1 MSFIKKYL
9 RLFLINFLAL
19 WLVGK
24 VLAGINFIDGYQTI
38 ALAAL
43 ALTLADFLIKPLIK
57 LLLFPINLLTLGSFR
72 WLVDVIVLKI
82 ITMIIPQFQIIGFQ
96 FTGFIYNGF
105 IIPSMF
111 IIIFWAY
118 VLTSLIVSL
127 ITTLIL
133 WLIK

>member
-1 MSFIKKYL
+1 MFFIKKYL

-43 ALTLADFLIKPLIK
+43 TLTLADFLIKPLIK

-82 ITMIIPQFQIIGFQ
+82 ITMIIPQFQITGFQ

-105 IIPSMF
+105 TIPSMF

-118 VLTSLIVSL
+118 VLTSLIISL

>member
-43 ALTLADFLIKPLIK
+43 TLTLADFLIKPLIK

-82 ITMIIPQFQIIGFQ
+82 ITMIIPQFQITGFQ

-105 IIPSMF
+105 TIPSMF

-118 VLTSLIVSL
+118 VLTSLIISL